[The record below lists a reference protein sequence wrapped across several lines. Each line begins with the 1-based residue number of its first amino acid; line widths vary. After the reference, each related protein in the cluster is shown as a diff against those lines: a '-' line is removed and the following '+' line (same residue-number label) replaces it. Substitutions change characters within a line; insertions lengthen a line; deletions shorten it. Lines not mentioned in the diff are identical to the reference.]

1 MINNAG
7 LGGFMGG
14 LGGILASALNASM
27 QNMNSDMNDKDEAV
41 TTHDQCLHSH
51 DYEKL
56 FNVDLEEI
64 SAGELKKGEFFYA
77 LVKGVVTS
85 YVCMEDPTVASDG
98 EVFLG
103 NVKRLDEENTA
114 VDVYRYNPET
124 NRFALVDSSCDPE
137 DLIADGQL
145 NAGDII
151 MVCPLM
157 KNEPLVSDVGG
168 DFQDPY
174 GLYIVAESMEYIR
187 ASMVAGGDPDANFN
201 PEHYEEE
208 SQPVTIENEADDSN
222 AEDHQ
227 EENDDEETS
236 HINPAYLE
244 LYSATMLLNYFSM
257 YSDAIKECA
266 KIMNE
271 IDSIDNQGLPDSDP
285 NEEK

>member
-41 TTHDQCLHSH
+41 TTHDQSLHSH

-64 SAGELKKGEFFYA
+64 DAAQLKKGEFFYA

-114 VDVYRYNPET
+114 VDVYRYNAET

-151 MVCPLM
+151 MICPLM

-174 GLYIVAESMEYIR
+174 GLYIVAESLNYIQ
-187 ASMVAGGDPDANFN
+187 ASMVAGGDPDAKVN
-201 PEHYEEE
+201 PNHYEE
-208 SQPVTIENEADDSN
+208 SQPVTIENEVDDSN

-227 EENDDEETS
+227 EENDEDS
-236 HINPAYLE
+236 SDINPAYLE

-257 YSDAIKECA
+257 YGDAIKQCA
-266 KIMNE
+266 MIMNE
-271 IDSIDNQGLPDSDP
+271 IDSIDNQGLPDSNS